1 MNTGSRARSQVC
13 GALCILVFEEDVVA
27 VDDAVEVAEQLV
39 ADRSEQRCPHK
50 QRPSEDLIRCARRHG
65 VAEPSK
71 VGVDGSWYGRGR
83 HPVAGDRAAVDERIV
98 VRVLECPLH

>member
-1 MNTGSRARSQVC
+1 
-13 GALCILVFEEDVVA
+13 
-27 VDDAVEVAEQLV
+27 VEVAEQLV

-71 VGVDGSWYGRGR
+71 VGVDGSWYGQGRRRVDLACRHAIGHDLESDEADARRRGFGR
-83 HPVAGDRAAVDERIV
+83 GAVAGTG
-98 VRVLECPLH
+98 LP